1 MRVTRT
7 KPRKSRNRRIPDPG
21 AGIRRSEIRA
31 SNRAYVHRPGA
42 TPETKTPFG
51 VFERAFSGEFE
62 VEFEAFGIGTSTGIV
77 SSAEGSLTLIGRG
90 GVLHVSVTDPSEDS
104 PPWIGTLR
112 VDDIINIEPG
122 KAYAL
127 STGTGAADFLR
138 IQTQGYRES
147 LDQLSAP
154 VPVTDAEP
162 VHVQK
167 QQMLPERVVRARK
180 SSSPE
185 HRAHIAS
192 LIEQDRRGVSERKT
206 VTREVRQP
214 RSADVVVPRHGQNF
228 TDPATAAVSPGV
240 NPRPLGAAA
249 AAAME
254 AQAVR
259 ESMIPLAG
267 EGSSGGTSE

>member
-7 KPRKSRNRRIPDPG
+7 KPNRKHRNRRIPDPG

-31 SNRAYVHRPGA
+31 SNRSHVSRPGA

-51 VFERAFSGEFE
+51 VFERAFSGEYE
-62 VEFEAFGIGTSTGIV
+62 VEFEAFGIGTSTGLV
-77 SSAEGSLTLIGRG
+77 TAEGSLTLLGRG
-90 GVLHVSVTDPSEDS
+90 GVLHVSVSDASDGS
-104 PPWIGTLR
+104 SPWIGTLR
-112 VDDIINIEPG
+112 VDDIINIEAG
-122 KAYAL
+122 KTYAL

-138 IQTQGYRES
+138 VQTKGYRES
-147 LDQLSAP
+147 LEQLTDP
-154 VPVTDAEP
+154 VPVTDADS

-167 QQMLPERVVRARK
+167 KQALPERVTRARK

-214 RSADVVVPRHGQNF
+214 RSADAAAPRHGQSF
-228 TDPATAAVSPGV
+228 TDHTTAAMTPGV
-240 NPRPLGAAA
+240 NPRPMGAAA
-249 AAAME
+249 AAAIE

-259 ESMIPLAG
+259 ESMIPVVSD
-267 EGSSGGTSE
+267 GSSGETQE